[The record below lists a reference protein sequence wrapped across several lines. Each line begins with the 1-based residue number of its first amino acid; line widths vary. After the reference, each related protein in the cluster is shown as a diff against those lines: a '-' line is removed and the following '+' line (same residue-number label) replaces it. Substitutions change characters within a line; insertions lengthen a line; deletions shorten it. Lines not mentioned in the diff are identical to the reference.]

1 MHRTRQAIK
10 DALSKEKLEELAKR
24 QERTIGEFLKEILDE
39 AISAPAIPGH
49 YAPPL
54 LLDAREMLDEVL
66 AEQRQKEDKTKC
78 HGTEMEA

>member
-24 QERTIGEFLKEILDE
+24 QERTIGDFLKEILDE

-66 AEQRQKEDKTKC
+66 AEQRQKEDKKK
-78 HGTEMEA
+78 